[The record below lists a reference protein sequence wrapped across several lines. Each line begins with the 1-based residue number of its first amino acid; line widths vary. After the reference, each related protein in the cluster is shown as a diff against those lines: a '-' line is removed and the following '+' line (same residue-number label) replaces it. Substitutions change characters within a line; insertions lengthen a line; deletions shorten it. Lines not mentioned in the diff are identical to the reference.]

1 MSVNI
6 NASTTNGLV
15 LTSDTSGEL
24 KLQANG
30 ADIATVDSSGITMAS
45 GKAISGAGAGG
56 KVLQVVHANINN
68 QTNTRSTSYV
78 ATSITASI
86 TPSSTSSKILIATKF
101 GITSTTTNKWCYVTV
116 YRNNTTNLG
125 SGGGGGVDAL
135 ANYYSSSGFQWG
147 EASILHL
154 DSPNTTSSTTY
165 TVYLK
170 AEDGTA
176 GFAYAGN
183 AQGYSS
189 IVLMEIAG

>member
-1 MSVNI
+1 M
-6 NASTTNGLV
+6 TTQIKGN
-15 LTSDTSGEL
+15 DTSTFGGAIT
-24 KLQANG
+24 ANN
-30 ADIATVDSSGITMAS
+30 V
-45 GKAISGAGAGG
+45 GAGN
-56 KVLQVVHANINN
+56 VLQVVHANINN

-101 GITSTTTNKWCYVTV
+101 GITNTTTNKWCYVTV

-125 SGGGGGVDAL
+125 SGGGGVDAL

-176 GFAYAGN
+176 GFAYVGN
-183 AQGYSS
+183 TQGYSS